1 MKLNK
6 IIFLSFFLL
15 GILNGEC
22 QSFISQEVYKSENLI
37 IHKISKHAYLHI
49 SFLNTEDWGKV
60 SCNGLIVKNG
70 NEAVVFDT
78 PTDNESSLE
87 LIQWINEELHCNI
100 IAVIPTHYH
109 KDNLGGLQVFHNQN
123 IPSYSYKPTI
133 DLAKKYEMVSPQN
146 GFDSIMKLKIGNKK
160 IYAEFL
166 GEGHTKDNTIGYFP
180 DENILFGGCLVK
192 AIGSSKGNLEEA
204 NEKQWAETVEKVKA
218 KYPNA
223 QIVIP
228 GHGEIGGI
236 ELLDYTI
243 DLFK

>member
-15 GILNGEC
+15 EMLNGEC
-22 QSFISQEVYKSENLI
+22 QSFISQEIYISENLT
-37 IHKISKHAYLHI
+37 IHKISEHAYLHI
-49 SFLNTEDWGKV
+49 SFLDTEDWGKI
-60 SCNGLIVKNG
+60 SCNGLIVTDG

-78 PTDNESSLE
+78 PTDDESSLE
-87 LIQWINEELHCNI
+87 LIQWINETLSCKI
-100 IAVIPTHYH
+100 TTVIPTHYH
-109 KDNLGGLQVFHNQN
+109 KDNLGGLQAFHNQN

-133 DLAKKYEMVSPQN
+133 DLAKKFGMVFPQN
-146 GFDSIMKLKIGNKK
+146 EFDRIMELKTGNKI

-166 GEGHTKDNTIGYFP
+166 GEGHTQDNVIGYFP

-192 AIGSSKGNLEEA
+192 AIGSSKGNTEEA
-204 NEKQWAETVEKVKA
+204 NVEQWAETVKKVKA
-218 KYPNA
+218 KYPNT

-228 GHGEIGGI
+228 GHGQIGGM

-243 DLFK
+243 GLFK